1 MSYIRLSRSTKIK
14 TDPKIC
20 LEVMYDFTHFLYK
33 HKSSFTDFKVIKEDI
48 DEQIFYYETKIF
60 NFFPFSLISPIRRFI
75 SIKKLIPEQ
84 KMFKQIYIDIKSK
97 KIVYLKC
104 EMENTG
110 NNITINND
118 TVIEISKF
126 MYLFRKP
133 LLWII
138 NKKMDIMWNEDKE
151 MLQQLFIKKDYQNIH
166 CVPQSFNLN
175 NFLDNKFDQQFK
187 KNKIDSRISI

>member
-75 SIKKLIPEQ
+75 SIKNL
-84 KMFKQIYIDIKSK
+84 
-97 KIVYLKC
+97 YL
-104 EMENTG
+104 
-110 NNITINND
+110 
-118 TVIEISKF
+118 
-126 MYLFRKP
+126 
-133 LLWII
+133 
-138 NKKMDIMWNEDKE
+138 NKKCSNKFILILNQKK
-151 MLQQLFIKKDYQNIH
+151 LFI
-166 CVPQSFNLN
+166 
-175 NFLDNKFDQQFK
+175 
-187 KNKIDSRISI
+187 